1 MSIVEEVKQLVAPV
15 FKEKGVRIY
24 EITYGKEGKDF
35 ILRILVEKENDEGI
49 SLDEIVDISETISPL
64 LDEADIIKDDNYM
77 LDVASAGAEHPID
90 VTKLDK
96 YINRYVNLHLINP
109 IAGENI
115 YEGTLS
121 EIKDDDVVLT
131 IRIKTRTKNIS
142 INRSNIDRAR
152 LAIKF

>member
-1 MSIVEEVKQLVAPV
+1 ML
-15 FKEKGVRIY
+15 
-24 EITYGKEGKDF
+24 
-35 ILRILVEKENDEGI
+35 EKENDVGI

-90 VTKLDK
+90 FKEIDK

-121 EIKDDDVVLT
+121 EIKDDDIVLT

-142 INRSNIDRAR
+142 INKSNIDRAR

>member
-49 SLDEIVDISETISPL
+49 SLDEIVDISETVSPL

-115 YEGTLS
+115 YEGKLS

-142 INRSNIDRAR
+142 INKSNIDRAR